1 MGLLVVSE
9 LSNVEDEEVAP
20 RASAHAKRIIT
31 CRNVYPLGAGA
42 DSHELWNEYLNRPQ
56 EQSFSSKHLT
66 ACKHINLLYIFSSSP
81 RHIYNLE

>member
-31 CRNVYPLGAGA
+31 CRNVYPLGSG
-42 DSHELWNEYLNRPQ
+42 S
-56 EQSFSSKHLT
+56 
-66 ACKHINLLYIFSSSP
+66 
-81 RHIYNLE
+81 